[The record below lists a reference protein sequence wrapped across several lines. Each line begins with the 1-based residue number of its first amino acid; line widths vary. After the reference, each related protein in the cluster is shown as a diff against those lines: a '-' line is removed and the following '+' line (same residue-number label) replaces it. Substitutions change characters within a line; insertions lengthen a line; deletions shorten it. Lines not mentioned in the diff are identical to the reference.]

1 VLTSLSQKSR
11 TPVPIYGRIDT
22 EKGSLLRF
30 PHAASCVLAL
40 ALIATP
46 NAQAAPQARAATTQ
60 AVTPE
65 AKAVE
70 TVARIRQLS
79 VEIERETAPREVERR
94 KFNELKSM
102 IDGEALA
109 QVVLGEKLSAATAPQ
124 RAAFISA
131 LSDLVADNLVER
143 LGGPHAEPFELGAA
157 RTLDNRD
164 VVVVSHVKFRD
175 GHRGE
180 LDWRMHAKGPG
191 QVTAQVMAD
200 VLVDGA
206 SVAIGARD
214 QASGELASNGGS
226 IPALIASMRNRL
238 RFK

>member
-1 VLTSLSQKSR
+1 
-11 TPVPIYGRIDT
+11 
-22 EKGSLLRF
+22 
-30 PHAASCVLAL
+30 
-40 ALIATP
+40 
-46 NAQAAPQARAATTQ
+46 
-60 AVTPE
+60 
-65 AKAVE
+65 
-70 TVARIRQLS
+70 
-79 VEIERETAPREVERR
+79 
-94 KFNELKSM
+94 M
-102 IDGEALA
+102 
-109 QVVLGEKLSAATAPQ
+109 
-124 RAAFISA
+124 
-131 LSDLVADNLVER
+131 ADNLVER
-143 LGGPHAEPFELGAA
+143 LGGPHAEPFELGGA
-157 RTLDNRD
+157 RTLDNGD

-214 QASGELASNGGS
+214 QAQAELSSNGGS

>member
-1 VLTSLSQKSR
+1 
-11 TPVPIYGRIDT
+11 
-22 EKGSLLRF
+22 LRF
-30 PHAASCVLAL
+30 ISAASALFAL
-40 ALIATP
+40 ALIAP
-46 NAQAAPQARAATTQ
+46 LSAQAAPQAPATTQ

-65 AKAVE
+65 AKATE

-102 IDGEALA
+102 IDGEAIA
-109 QVVLGEKLSAATAPQ
+109 QVVLGEKFSAATAPQ
-124 RAAFISA
+124 RTAFISA

-143 LGGPHAEPFELGAA
+143 LGGPHAEPFELGAV
-157 RTLDNRD
+157 RTLDNGD

-180 LDWRMHAKGPG
+180 LDWRMHVKG
-191 QVTAQVMAD
+191 QRQVMAD

-214 QASGELASNGGS
+214 QAQAELSSNGGS

>member
-1 VLTSLSQKSR
+1 
-11 TPVPIYGRIDT
+11 
-22 EKGSLLRF
+22 
-30 PHAASCVLAL
+30 
-40 ALIATP
+40 
-46 NAQAAPQARAATTQ
+46 
-60 AVTPE
+60 VTPE
-65 AKAVE
+65 AKATE

-102 IDGEALA
+102 IDGEAIA
-109 QVVLGEKLSAATAPQ
+109 QVVLGERFSAATAPQ
-124 RAAFISA
+124 RTAFISA

-143 LGGPHAEPFELGAA
+143 LGGPHAEPFELGAV
-157 RTLDNRD
+157 RTLDNGD

-180 LDWRMHAKGPG
+180 LDWRMHIKG
-191 QVTAQVMAD
+191 QRQVMAD

-214 QASGELASNGGS
+214 QASAELSSNGGS

>member
-1 VLTSLSQKSR
+1 LS
-11 TPVPIYGRIDT
+11 
-22 EKGSLLRF
+22 
-30 PHAASCVLAL
+30 
-40 ALIATP
+40 
-46 NAQAAPQARAATTQ
+46 AQAAPQAPAATQ

-65 AKAVE
+65 AKATE

-94 KFNELKSM
+94 KFNELKSL
-102 IDGEALA
+102 IDGEAIA
-109 QVVLGEKLSAATAPQ
+109 QVVLGEKLTAATAPQ
-124 RAAFISA
+124 RTAFISA

-143 LGGPHAEPFELGAA
+143 LGGPHAEPFELGAV
-157 RTLDNRD
+157 RTLDNGD

-180 LDWRMHAKGPG
+180 LDWRMHVKG
-191 QVTAQVMAD
+191 QQQVMAD

-214 QASGELASNGGS
+214 QASAELSSNGGS

>member
-1 VLTSLSQKSR
+1 M
-11 TPVPIYGRIDT
+11 
-22 EKGSLLRF
+22 RF
-30 PHAASCVLAL
+30 LPAASALLAL
-40 ALIATP
+40 ALIAP
-46 NAQAAPQARAATTQ
+46 LSGQAAPQPPAATQ

-65 AKAVE
+65 AKASE

-94 KFNELKSM
+94 KFTELKSL
-102 IDGEALA
+102 IDGEAIA
-109 QVVLGEKLSAATAPQ
+109 QVVLGEKLNAATAPQ
-124 RAAFISA
+124 RTAFISA

-143 LGGPHAEPFELGAA
+143 LGGPHAEPFELGAV
-157 RTLDNRD
+157 RTLDNGD

-180 LDWRMHAKGPG
+180 LDWRMRLKG
-191 QVTAQVMAD
+191 QAQVMAD

-206 SVAIGARD
+206 SVAIGSRD
-214 QASGELASNGGS
+214 QASAELSSNGGS